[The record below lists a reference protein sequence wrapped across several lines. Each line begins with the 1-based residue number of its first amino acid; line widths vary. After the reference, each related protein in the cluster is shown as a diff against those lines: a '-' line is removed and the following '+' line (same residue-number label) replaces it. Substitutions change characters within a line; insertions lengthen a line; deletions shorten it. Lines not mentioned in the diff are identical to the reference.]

1 MGCHDIYL
9 VESETEHQVKEGI
22 ECRTAQAHPHQTGV
36 SAVENTGCKEQE
48 NECFEEVA
56 DGPIVSDKG
65 WARYAQV
72 FEQFLLMQ
80 LDAFSKEVSTMDS
93 IRGVETSV
101 HFRNGISDTD
111 LPR

>member
-1 MGCHDIYL
+1 M
-9 VESETEHQVKEGI
+9 KEGI

-80 LDAFSKEVSTMDS
+80 PVFSTA
-93 IRGVETSV
+93 
-101 HFRNGISDTD
+101 DT
-111 LPR
+111 PV